1 MEWHRVRYSL
11 CEVFAVRG
19 AACVRRS
26 LPRSTPPVRDAFYQR
41 CLLYEE
47 LPMSVLPEGS
57 APHKRLYLCEAFAA
71 TKVERVILTDLITLG
86 GEEREGQG
94 G

>member
-1 MEWHRVRYSL
+1 
-11 CEVFAVRG
+11 
-19 AACVRRS
+19 
-26 LPRSTPPVRDAFYQR
+26 
-41 CLLYEE
+41 
-47 LPMSVLPEGS
+47 MSVLPEGS

-71 TKVERVILTDLITLG
+71 TKFERVILTDLITLG